1 MWRAE
6 LVERAW
12 ITLNRLNT
20 LSDFVLIG
28 GWATYFW
35 VRKLKSRDIDL
46 CIDSDHFFPLQSK
59 LKDLGY
65 TVAANPRLAK
75 FEAKM
80 EDVDVDIYTPFQSNL
95 IIPCAEI
102 LDPQNHSVIEGF
114 KVVKPEI
121 LIILKA
127 QAAEDR
133 WLSEKGFKD
142 RADILSLL
150 LGETDYDELN
160 RLLEKH
166 DNNRKISGTLE
177 RVVSRSRSEYRA
189 IGARYEKDG
198 VALKRKLMFRSKP
211 SST

>member
-1 MWRAE
+1 MWREE
-6 LVERAW
+6 LVERSW
-12 ITLNRLNT
+12 TIMNRLKT

-35 VRKLKSRDIDL
+35 VRKLKSRDVDL
-46 CIDSDHFFPLQSK
+46 CIDSEHFFLLQSK
-59 LKDLGY
+59 LKESGY

-75 FEAKM
+75 FEAKI

-102 LDPQNHSVIEGF
+102 LDPRNYSVVEGF
-114 KVVKPEI
+114 KVAKPET

-127 QAAEDR
+127 QAAQDR

-150 LGETDYDELN
+150 LGEIDYNELN
-160 RLLEKH
+160 RLLDKYDSGH
-166 DNNRKISGTLE
+166 NISRTLE
-177 RVVSRSRSEYRA
+177 RVVSRSRSEYRT
-189 IGARYEKDG
+189 IGAAYEKHG
-198 VALKRKLMFRSKP
+198 VALKRKLTSRSKP
-211 SST
+211 